1 MKELRDAFQQ
11 IQEKRRVEEQQAERQ
26 RVTATLLA
34 SARAAIRGKRFQ
46 EALDNLVALRAI
58 DPTAPGLAE
67 LTETAT
73 RATRPRQRPRTNRAM
88 RRWSST
94 PNCSTSRS
102 PARRP
107 RKAWQ
112 WGTGKIVAVGL
123 LVLAVI
129 VALIVVLKA
138 W

>member
-1 MKELRDAFQQ
+1 M
-11 IQEKRRVEEQQAERQ
+11 
-26 RVTATLLA
+26 LA
-34 SARAAIRGKRFQ
+34 SARAAIQGKRFQ

-58 DPTAPGLAE
+58 DPAAPGLAE

-73 RATRPRQRPRTNRAM
+73 RGHAATPSAYE
-88 RRWSST
+88 SSDAT
-94 PNCSTSRS
+94 VVIDPELLDVAQSSAS
-102 PARRP
+102 AAQ
-107 RKAWQ
+107 AWQ